1 MVQADATG
9 FSRKI
14 SQGDLSQNNA
24 TSHNV
29 YYDNYKQYEDVE
41 SCNSAVEVPNR
52 GNTNRCVLKRLYCSS
67 N

>member
-24 TSHNV
+24 G
-29 YYDNYKQYEDVE
+29 EE
-41 SCNSAVEVPNR
+41 SEHPAPTC
-52 GNTNRCVLKRLYCSS
+52 
-67 N
+67 